1 MVKRKAA
8 AANDEES
15 EAAFSDA
22 SSVEER
28 LLKQKKTSKAAKK
41 RKSKGRSDSEEE
53 RPLRKKPEV
62 KAKKPVQFKAA
73 SPEESEGDSGIV
85 VKTNNEGDKYVD
97 LGRKRRAT
105 VRAFKGKP
113 LLDIRE
119 YYGQEGD
126 ENPGKKGI
134 ALNQDEWEKLK
145 ANASAIDV
153 LFKKVNK

>member
-1 MVKRKAA
+1 M
-8 AANDEES
+8 
-15 EAAFSDA
+15 
-22 SSVEER
+22 
-28 LLKQKKTSKAAKK
+28 
-41 RKSKGRSDSEEE
+41 
-53 RPLRKKPEV
+53 
-62 KAKKPVQFKAA
+62 KAKVCRDSRWRLPRQGCNRTTQKPVQFKAA

-105 VRAFKGKP
+105 VRAFKGTDLCRLESPRAATERPPLIQLGKP

-134 ALNQDEWEKLK
+134 ALNQDEVRIRAVLSSPQLIASRQWEKLK